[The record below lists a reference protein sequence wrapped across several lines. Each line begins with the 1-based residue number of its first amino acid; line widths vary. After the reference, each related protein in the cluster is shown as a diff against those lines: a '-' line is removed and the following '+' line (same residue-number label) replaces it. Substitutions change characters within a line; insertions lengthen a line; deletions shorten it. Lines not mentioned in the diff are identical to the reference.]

1 VFELLDVTERIG
13 VSLTEAYALVPE
25 QSTAA
30 IVMHHPRAA
39 YFNAAAVRELA
50 S

>member
-1 VFELLDVTERIG
+1 M
-13 VSLTEAYALVPE
+13 PE

-30 IVMHHPRAA
+30 IVIHHPRAA

-50 S
+50 TA